1 MWCSTLSCNIEMVK
15 CSSKKCRTVF
25 RESKGNNMRK
35 YKTCTVLLCISKNQQ
50 HFEKNRKKTSPLMS
64 ALKYWYKCCSVDE
77 LFLLWISS
85 FLLFSASISAAQSDF
100 YLSKNPILWF
110 KPTTPLPPPPSSL
123 LLLSQQGIVSPP
135 VKIKLTIFSADIVL
149 LVSSITSRN
158 FNDFGLSQ
166 TLRSSRSNVIFQ
178 LANQHRWS
186 TLFRDYC
193 DRLPLTSSCIP
204 MTTQL

>member
-1 MWCSTLSCNIEMVK
+1 MQNRVSWIQMATIW
-15 CSSKKCRTVF
+15 
-25 RESKGNNMRK
+25 GNTRH
-35 YKTCTVLLCISKNQQ
+35 VL
-50 HFEKNRKKTSPLMS
+50 
-64 ALKYWYKCCSVDE
+64 CCSV
-77 LFLLWISS
+77 FQKTSRKKKPLLWCWLWNIGTNVAPWMSCFCFE
-85 FLLFSASISAAQSDF
+85 FLLFSSSLHPSQQLNHTFTFQNKSNTLIQTNN
-100 YLSKNPILWF
+100 LSF
-110 KPTTPLPPPPSSL
+110 SSPPPSPQSSL

-149 LVSSITSRN
+149 PVSSITSRN
-158 FNDFGLSQ
+158 FNDFGLSR

-178 LANQHRWS
+178 LTNQHRWS

>member
-1 MWCSTLSCNIEMVK
+1 
-15 CSSKKCRTVF
+15 
-25 RESKGNNMRK
+25 
-35 YKTCTVLLCISKNQQ
+35 
-50 HFEKNRKKTSPLMS
+50 MS

-110 KPTTPLPPPPSSL
+110 KPTISPSHPHPRPPSSL
-123 LLLSQQGIVSPP
+123 LLLSQQGTVSPP
-135 VKIKLTIFSADIVL
+135 VKIKLTIFSSDIVL
-149 LVSSITSRN
+149 LASSITSWN
-158 FNDFGLSQ
+158 FNDFGLSL

-178 LANQHRWS
+178 LTNQHRWS
-186 TLFRDYC
+186 TLFHDYC